1 MKQLAIMNLVA
12 SLACMVMLIVVGAKL
27 QVAKEDAAKALK
39 DFTSAPL
46 NTLMGFFKKGSA

>member
-39 DFTSAPL
+39 DFTAAPL